1 MMDIIENED
10 IFTPGQIL
18 REMRIERGFD
28 IEHVSSALHI
38 MPGFIKAI
46 EDNEFDKITT
56 GHTFAKG
63 YLRAYAKFLGA
74 DTEPLVDAFDKM
86 HAPVQ
91 KGSIK
96 ILSSKKARSIVVGE
110 SKRSKLLKKVIYFAV
125 VIAIILAAF
134 IVVKEQGWLNFNE
147 SPASDTSS
155 AAPLTIS
162 PVQPVPNFVDNKDI
176 KYQDLEKD
184 YSQDSLNDVVVE
196 TIEKTSVVVKD
207 QLRFE
212 LTDDSWI
219 EVRDSH
225 GERIYA
231 DLARRDNTFEIE
243 GDAPF
248 AIIIGDGSAVS
259 LTLNGRN
266 VPFSYGRNNYA
277 EFTAQ

>member
-1 MMDIIENED
+1 MTDIIENED

-28 IEHVSSALHI
+28 IAHVSSALHI

-56 GHTFAKG
+56 GRTFAKG

-74 DTEPLVDAFDKM
+74 DPEPLIDAFEKM
-86 HAPVQ
+86 HAPV
-91 KGSIK
+91 KKRSIK
-96 ILSSKKARSIVVGE
+96 ILPSKKTKSIVVGE
-110 SKRSKLLKKVIYFAV
+110 SKRSKLLKKVIFFAV
-125 VIAIILAAF
+125 VLAIILAAF

-147 SPASDTSS
+147 SPASDTSN

-162 PVQPVPNFVDNKDI
+162 PVQPLPNFIDDKDV
-176 KYQDLEKD
+176 KYQELEND
-184 YSQDSLNDVVVE
+184 YSQDALEDGANE